1 MAKQPIEMCPHRWEV
16 RFSIGAIGVAETKEE
31 AIKEAKTYGLDDFSY
46 IQDNLTF
53 ESAELANDMDTCDI
67 CEEEDS

>member
-1 MAKQPIEMCPHRWEV
+1 MCPHRWEV

-31 AIKEAKTYGLDDFSY
+31 AIKEAKTYGFDDFSY